1 MTKSGMAA
9 GRIRDTAFFFTHIDF
24 TF

>member
-9 GRIRDTAFFFTHIDF
+9 GRIRDTAFFFNHIDF